1 MLPARQTKVMTDD
14 ELSRHRAYIAV
25 KAKALMSRY
34 FQPPTDDL
42 VERDIL
48 LGWMDMLQ
56 DYTRD
61 EIDAACREYLIE
73 HPSRRPHEG
82 LVLAIIH
89 RERRRIVSTRKP
101 MTVEPERPKMTA
113 EDMDRRREFAS
124 SLMKEFRSGISANSK
139 TEGYCD

>member
-61 EIDAACREYLIE
+61 EIDAACRTYLIE
-73 HPSRRPHEG
+73 QPSRRPHEG
-82 LVLAIIH
+82 LVLAIIQ
-89 RERRRIVSTRKP
+89 RERRRILDARKP

-113 EDMDRRREFAS
+113 EELEKRRKAATEI
-124 SLMKEFRSGISANSK
+124 MKGFTGAK
-139 TEGYCD
+139 